1 MEEIELE
8 LSGMPNPERVVELSM
23 SINEEKNDTE
33 KRERVP
39 NQVKVEQEETEET
52 TQDDIQQGGGVTI
65 EDAIRHAGGM
75 GRF

>member
-1 MEEIELE
+1 
-8 LSGMPNPERVVELSM
+8 M
-23 SINEEKNDTE
+23 SINEASNDTV

-39 NQVKVEQEETEET
+39 NQVKVEQKETEKT